1 MNATLVA
8 AARRTGAALVV
19 ATLAWGAA
27 PTLASAQLPNVS
39 TAAFG
44 MGGNYTAVARG
55 YNALAWNPAMLGLA
69 GNPGFS
75 LGLMSAGGT
84 SGLDP
89 IDLSAFKPYDGQV
102 IPDAVKRAWLQKV
115 TASGGE
121 TGSLNGGATPIA
133 LSIGPVAF
141 QLSTAA
147 YASGKMTPD
156 AFEAVMFGNAGFD
169 SVARP
174 LNFSGSDV
182 RMSVFTT
189 AALGYGMPIGDHLA
203 VGITGKYIVGNFML
217 DGRDN
222 GSALTMNNVQVR
234 FPMVYTQPDSNA
246 SAALNNGS
254 GYGMDLGA
262 AWRSGRL
269 TIGGALQN
277 VVNTFKWDTAGFK
290 SKAGTADFDGT
301 TNTTNFDDQPYASAP
316 QSLRQAVTDD
326 KFHPTLALG
335 AAFRVNRRL
344 LVSGDMRQNVSDKGI
359 KLGERTQV
367 GVGAELR
374 VIPFV
379 PLRAGVTQFSDGTA
393 ISGGAGVSFLGVE
406 VGVAGSL
413 RTHSNGGGRDAGL
426 MLGVLSIH

>member
-1 MNATLVA
+1 MNASLVA
-8 AARRTGAALVV
+8 ATRRTGAALV
-19 ATLAWGAA
+19 AAALAWAVA
-27 PTLASAQLPNVS
+27 PRAVSAQIANAS

-44 MGGNYTAVARG
+44 MGGNFTAVARG
-55 YNALAWNPAMLGLA
+55 YNALAWNPAMLGLP

-75 LGLMSAGGT
+75 LAVVSAGGS

-89 IDLSAFKPYDGQV
+89 IDLAAFKPYDGQI
-102 IPDAVKRAWLQKV
+102 IPDAVKREWLQRV

-121 TGSLNGGATPIA
+121 SGRLNGGVTPIA
-133 LSIGPVAF
+133 LSVGPVAF
-141 QLSTAA
+141 QLSTTA

-174 LNFSGSDV
+174 LDFSGSDV

-189 AALGYGMPIGDHLA
+189 GALGYGMPIGDHLA

-217 DGRDN
+217 DGHDN

-234 FPMVYTQPDSNA
+234 FPIVYTQADSNA
-246 SAALNNGS
+246 SASLNNGS
-254 GYGMDLGA
+254 GYGVDVGA

-269 TIGGALQN
+269 TLGGALQN
-277 VVNTFKWDTAGFK
+277 LVNTFKWDTAGFK
-290 SKAGTADFDGT
+290 SKAGTASFDGT
-301 TNTTNFDDQPYASAP
+301 TNTKKFDDQPYSIAP
-316 QSLRQAVTDD
+316 QALRQAVADD

-335 AAFRVNRRL
+335 AAFRVNRML
-344 LVSGDMRQNVSDKGI
+344 LVSGDMRQQVSDKGI

-374 VIPFV
+374 LIPFV

-393 ISGGAGVSFLGVE
+393 FSGGAGVSFLGLE

-413 RTHSNGGGRDAGL
+413 RTRTGSSAKEAGL

>member
-19 ATLAWGAA
+19 CALTS
-27 PTLASAQLPNVS
+27 TVVSAQLPNVS

-55 YNALAWNPAMLGLA
+55 YNALAWNPAMLGMS

-115 TASGGE
+115 TARGGE
-121 TGSLNGGATPIA
+121 TGNLNGGATPIA
-133 LSIGPVAF
+133 LSIGHFAF

-174 LNFSGSDV
+174 LDFSGSDV

-189 AALGYGMPIGDHLA
+189 GAVGYGMPIGDHLA
-203 VGITGKYIVGNFML
+203 VGVTGKYIVGNFML

-222 GSALTMNNVQVR
+222 GSALTMNNVQVN
-234 FPMVYTQPDSNA
+234 FPMVYTQADSNA
-246 SAALNNGS
+246 STTLNNGR
-254 GYGMDLGA
+254 GYGVDVGA

-277 VVNTFKWDTAGFK
+277 VVNTFEWDTVGFK
-290 SKAGTADFDGT
+290 SKAGTASFDGT
-301 TNTTNFDDQPYASAP
+301 TNTTNFDDQPYGAAP
-316 QSLRQAVTDD
+316 QSLRQAVADD
-326 KFHPTLALG
+326 RFHPTLAVG

-374 VIPFV
+374 LIPFV

-413 RTHSNGGGRDAGL
+413 RTHTNGGGRDAGL